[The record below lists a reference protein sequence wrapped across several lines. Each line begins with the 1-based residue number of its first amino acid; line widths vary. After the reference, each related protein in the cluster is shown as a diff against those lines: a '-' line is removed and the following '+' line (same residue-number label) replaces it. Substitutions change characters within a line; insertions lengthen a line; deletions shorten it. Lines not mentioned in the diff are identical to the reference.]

1 VADASKIRLPLL
13 GRGDFIS
20 RQQNIRLSTKGEIM
34 RKLILLVLFLAAVP
48 LTARGDSKEQL
59 AGAWSLVSIEFV
71 RPDGSR
77 SSTFGANP
85 RGIAFFDASGHYVIS
100 VMRSDRPKYAS
111 NNFAEGTA
119 EENKATAQ
127 GTITYF
133 GTYSVSE
140 ADRTIAIHIEGSS
153 FPNWN
158 GADQKRLFVFSGDE
172 LKLIS
177 PAASGAGTAEVV
189 WKRAK

>member
-1 VADASKIRLPLL
+1 MKLPH
-13 GRGDFIS
+13 R
-20 RQQNIRLSTKGEIM
+20 RQFM
-34 RKLILLVLFLAAVP
+34 HLAA
-48 LTARGDSKEQL
+48 
-59 AGAWSLVSIEFV
+59 GAAALPTLSGFASAQTYPTRPV
-71 RPDGSR
+71 RLIVG
-77 SSTFGANP
+77 
-85 RGIAFFDASGHYVIS
+85 
-100 VMRSDRPKYAS
+100 
-111 NNFAEGTA
+111 FAAA
-119 EENKATAQ
+119 EENKATVQ

-140 ADRTIAIHIEGSS
+140 ANRTIAIHIEGSS
-153 FPNWN
+153 FPNWD

>member
-1 VADASKIRLPLL
+1 MNRRRIIGTFVTAVLAMSLL
-13 GRGDFIS
+13 AGTAVS
-20 RQQNIRLSTKGEIM
+20 QQKSM
-34 RKLILLVLFLAAVP
+34 
-48 LTARGDSKEQL
+48 KEQL
-59 AGAWSLVSIEFV
+59 LGAWSLVSIEFV

-77 SSTFGANP
+77 VSTFGANP
-85 RGIAFFDASGHYVIS
+85 KGIAVFDRGGHFIIS
-100 VMRSDRPKYAS
+100 VMRSDRVNYAI
-111 NNFAEGTA
+111 NNFAQGTT

-158 GADQKRLFVFSGDE
+158 DTDQKRLVSIMGDE
-172 LKLIS
+172 LKLTS
-177 PAASGAGTAEVV
+177 PAATGAGTAEVV
-189 WKRAK
+189 WKRAT

>member
-1 VADASKIRLPLL
+1 MNLRSEHLWDGIDWIAAELGMSVSALAHEVGLNPTTFNKSKR
-13 GRGDFIS
+13 
-20 RQQNIRLSTKGEIM
+20 
-34 RKLILLVLFLAAVP
+34 
-48 LTARGDSKEQL
+48 
-59 AGAWSLVSIEFV
+59 V

-77 SSTFGANP
+77 SATSGASP
-85 RGIAFFDASGHYVIS
+85 KGIAFFDAGGYYIIS
-100 VMRSDRPKYAS
+100 VMRSDRPRYAI

-127 GTITYF
+127 GVITYF

-158 GADQKRLFVFSGDE
+158 GADQKRILTITGDE
-172 LKLIS
+172 LKLAS
-177 PAASGAGTAEVV
+177 PAATGAGTAEVV

>member
-1 VADASKIRLPLL
+1 MDRRIGVSAIIIFGSTLLSGSVAS
-13 GRGDFIS
+13 
-20 RQQNIRLSTKGEIM
+20 QQNSAKDQI
-34 RKLILLVLFLAAVP
+34 V
-48 LTARGDSKEQL
+48 
-59 AGAWSLVSIEFV
+59 GAWSLVSIDFV

-85 RGIAFFDASGHYVIS
+85 KGIAFFYGGGQYIIS
-100 VMRSDRPKYAS
+100 VMRSDRPKYAI

-127 GTITYF
+127 GVITYF

-158 GADQKRLFVFSGDE
+158 GANQKRIFLIAGDE

>member
-1 VADASKIRLPLL
+1 MTRRINVSAVIIFGLAWLS
-13 GRGDFIS
+13 GSAVGQQIS
-20 RQQNIRLSTKGEIM
+20 
-34 RKLILLVLFLAAVP
+34 A
-48 LTARGDSKEQL
+48 KEQL
-59 AGAWSLVSIEFV
+59 IGAWSVVSIDFV
-71 RPDGSR
+71 RPDGTR
-77 SSTFGANP
+77 SATFGSSP
-85 RGIAFFDASGHYVIS
+85 KGIAFFDTNGHYIIS
-100 VMRSDRPKYAS
+100 VMRSDRPKYAI

-140 ADRTIAIHIEGSS
+140 VDRTVAIHVEGSS

-158 GADQKRLFVFSGDE
+158 DTDQKRIFMIAGDE
-172 LKLIS
+172 LRLTS

>member
-1 VADASKIRLPLL
+1 MDRRIGVFAIIVFGLALL
-13 GRGDFIS
+13 CGS
-20 RQQNIRLSTKGEIM
+20 AVSQQIPAKDQ
-34 RKLILLVLFLAAVP
+34 LV
-48 LTARGDSKEQL
+48 
-59 AGAWSLVSIEFV
+59 WSLVSIEFV

-85 RGIAFFDASGHYVIS
+85 KGIAFFDGSGHYIIS
-100 VMRSDRPKYAS
+100 VMRSDRPKYAI

-127 GTITYF
+127 GVITYF

-158 GADQKRLFVFSGDE
+158 GADQKRIFVIAGGE

>member
-1 VADASKIRLPLL
+1 MCATAALVMSLFAGNTVA
-13 GRGDFIS
+13 
-20 RQQNIRLSTKGEIM
+20 QQKS
-34 RKLILLVLFLAAVP
+34 V
-48 LTARGDSKEQL
+48 KEQL
-59 AGAWSLVSIEFV
+59 LGAWSLVSIEFV

-77 SSTFGANP
+77 LSTFGADP
-85 RGIAFFDASGHYVIS
+85 KGIAFFDGGGHYVVS
-100 VMRSDRPKYAS
+100 VMRSDRPKYAI

-127 GTITYF
+127 GVITYF

-158 GADQKRLFVFSGDE
+158 GADQKRIFVIAGDE